1 MDPNKRELLP
11 WPPPSLYLP
20 TSVCLVPTQGRPS
33 SRGWGAVTRP
43 IPLPPGGVRPQ
54 TITEGNKMISLLG
67 DCCERNGVSGG
78 EITRDELFQAGR
90 TGEVSQRDQSD
101 RRGQAGEESCGEGR
115 AAKALWKQ

>member
-1 MDPNKRELLP
+1 
-11 WPPPSLYLP
+11 
-20 TSVCLVPTQGRPS
+20 
-33 SRGWGAVTRP
+33 
-43 IPLPPGGVRPQ
+43 
-54 TITEGNKMISLLG
+54 MISLLG